1 MNWTQILLFAA
12 ALALFFL
19 LRRMGQISASAAREH
34 LKNGAVVVDVR
45 TQGEHAAGHLPQA
58 ILLPLD
64 RIEAA
69 LPMRVRDKSTVL
81 LLYCQSGIRSGI
93 AKRKVRALGYTQAF
107 NLGSMARASRI
118 VAQK

>member
-1 MNWTQILLFAA
+1 MNWTQILLIAVA
-12 ALALFFL
+12 VALFFL
-19 LRRMGQISASAAREH
+19 LRRMGQISAGAAREH

-45 TQGEHAAGHLPQA
+45 TEGEHATGHLPQA

-64 RIEAA
+64 RIETG
-69 LPMRVRDKSTVL
+69 LPRRIRDKSTVL
-81 LLYCQSGIRSGI
+81 LLYCQSGIRSGM
-93 AKRKVRALGYTQAF
+93 AKRKALALGYTRAF